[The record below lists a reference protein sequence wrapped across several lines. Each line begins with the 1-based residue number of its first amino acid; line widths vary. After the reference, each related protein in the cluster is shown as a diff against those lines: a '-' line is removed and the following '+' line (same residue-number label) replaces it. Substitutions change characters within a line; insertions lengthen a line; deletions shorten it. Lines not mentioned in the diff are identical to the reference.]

1 MGNFLFLGGLL
12 GILLGII
19 FLIYS
24 FFSKKYISKKK
35 IVNKIALALFITI
48 MGFILLPT
56 ADEDHTATSSSTT
69 RTSYENTKIENQQ
82 TTENINNFKKFL
94 ENNNQDFGN
103 FVEQYYSINPTSDQS
118 KVFDKLIRNKKFT
131 FTGTVIEPMNH
142 RVAIIANN
150 KFNNESWTTSVSATP
165 LASYVIF
172 VKNIEDTSQFSIGDQ
187 VVFSG
192 TMSSPGA
199 NLSSMHAQWD
209 MNNGEI
215 TKI

>member
-12 GILLGII
+12 GILLGTI

-35 IVNKIALALFITI
+35 IVNKIALAFLITI
-48 MGFILLPT
+48 IGFILLPT
-56 ADEDHTATSSSTT
+56 ADDNHTATNSSTT
-69 RTSYENTKIENQQ
+69 HTSYENTKIENQQ
-82 TTENINNFKKFL
+82 TTKNINNFKKIL

-103 FVEQYYSINPTSDQS
+103 FVEQYYSISPSKDQT
-118 KVFDKLIRNKKFT
+118 KIFDELIRNKKFT

-142 RVAIIANN
+142 RIAIIANN
-150 KFNNESWTTSVSATP
+150 KFNNEPWTTSISDTP

-199 NLSSMHAQWD
+199 NLNSMHTQWD
-209 MNNGEI
+209 MNDGEI

>member
-56 ADEDHTATSSSTT
+56 ADENHTATSSSTT

-118 KVFDKLIRNKKFT
+118 KVFDELIRNKKFT

-165 LASYVIF
+165 LAS
-172 VKNIEDTSQFSIGDQ
+172 
-187 VVFSG
+187 
-192 TMSSPGA
+192 
-199 NLSSMHAQWD
+199 
-209 MNNGEI
+209 
-215 TKI
+215 